1 MKLKFLLKIFAVIVC
16 LLIGTGMFRKGLYIS
31 LVLWITA
38 FSVILAENSKLL
50 DSMKRWHKGIIFAVL
65 VIGSFAFL

>member
-1 MKLKFLLKIFAVIVC
+1 MKLIFFGKMIVVIIGGLL
-16 LLIGTGMFRKGLYIS
+16 GTSMLRAGAYVS
-31 LVLWITA
+31 LFLWITA
-38 FSVILAENSKLL
+38 FSVILAKNTKWL